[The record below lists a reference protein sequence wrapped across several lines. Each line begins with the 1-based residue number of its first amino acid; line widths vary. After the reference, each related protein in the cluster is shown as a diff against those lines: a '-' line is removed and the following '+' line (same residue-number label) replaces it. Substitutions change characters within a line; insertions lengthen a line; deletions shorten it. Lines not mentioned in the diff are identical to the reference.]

1 MSSPALGKT
10 WPCFPL
16 MFSIEETT
24 GLSAVPVFP

>member
-1 MSSPALGKT
+1 MKSLVLGKT

-16 MFSIEETT
+16 MFDLPETT